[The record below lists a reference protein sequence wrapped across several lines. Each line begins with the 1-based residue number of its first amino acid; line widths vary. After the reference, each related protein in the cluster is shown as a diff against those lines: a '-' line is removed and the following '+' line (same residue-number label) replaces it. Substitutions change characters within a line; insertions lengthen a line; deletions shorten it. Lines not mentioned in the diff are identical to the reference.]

1 MRILIKLLCLPILMI
16 LTVMKLL
23 LNGISKVYCLAAGI
37 VINISV
43 ICALLA
49 LITQNWL
56 MLAILASKFAL
67 IVGLLLGMG
76 TLIATMDSIK
86 DKLLR
91 C

>member
-1 MRILIKLLCLPILMI
+1 MRMLIKLLCLPIFMV
-16 LTVMKLL
+16 LTVMKIL

-43 ICALLA
+43 ICAFLA

-56 MLAILASKFAL
+56 MLAILASIFAL

>member
-1 MRILIKLLCLPILMI
+1 MRILIKILCLPIFMV
-16 LTVMKLL
+16 LTVMKIL
-23 LNGISKVYCLAAGI
+23 LNGISKVYCLTAGI

-43 ICALLA
+43 ICAFLA

-76 TLIATMDSIK
+76 TLIANIDSIK

>member
-1 MRILIKLLCLPILMI
+1 M
-16 LTVMKLL
+16 T
-23 LNGISKVYCLAAGI
+23 AGI

-43 ICALLA
+43 ICAFLA

-56 MLAILASKFAL
+56 ILAILASKFAL

-76 TLIATMDSIK
+76 TLIATIGSIK